1 MVDMNNINLNLLRF
15 FIATA
20 ESKSLVEAGE
30 KLGYSH
36 STVSTNISTLEKQL
50 GVKLFNRNPLELT
63 DVGKDIYITVK
74 SGFTDIDF
82 AGVIANSKNNFEHG
96 KISIGCPSHI
106 LEFYLMK
113 IIAQVVKD
121 YPNFKIN
128 LDTSY
133 ECEDLIDALNHN
145 KIDFA
150 ILDRIPTEY
159 ENKKDLEIKE
169 LKKSEYIF
177 IADKKIAIENIDE
190 FNNYKYILS
199 GENRGN
205 TIKLSEIL
213 NEYNIELEAVL
224 RCRTYRA
231 KNKCYKRRNRNSVCF
246 KRSCKKSIRQ

>member
-1 MVDMNNINLNLLRF
+1 MVDMNNLNLNLLRF

-74 SGFTDIDF
+74 SGFTDINF
-82 AGVIANSKNNFEHG
+82 AGVIANSKNSMEQG

-106 LEFYLMK
+106 LDFYLMK
-113 IIAQVVKD
+113 KIAQVVKD
-121 YPNFKIN
+121 YPNFEIN

-133 ECEDLIDALNHN
+133 ECEYLIVALKQN

-159 ENKKDLEIKE
+159 DHEKDLEIKE

-177 IADKKIAIENIDE
+177 IADKEIVIENVNE
-190 FNNYKYILS
+190 FNNYKYILA
-199 GENRGN
+199 GEQRGN
-205 TIKLSEIL
+205 TIKLSDIL
-213 NEYNIELEAVL
+213 KEYNIELEAVL
-224 RCRTYRA
+224 RCRNNRA
-231 KNKCYKRRNRNSVCF
+231 KNKCYKRRNWNSVCF
-246 KRSCKKSIRQ
+246 KRGYEKSIRE

>member
-1 MVDMNNINLNLLRF
+1 MVDMNNINLNLFRF

-133 ECEDLIDALNHN
+133 ECEDLIVALKNKNDEKAANLNTKWYKNADEMADAFNSINPFFPKEEMRKML
-145 KIDFA
+145 
-150 ILDRIPTEY
+150 Y
-159 ENKKDLEIKE
+159 EHLRLTTDEVNRRLQGD
-169 LKKSEYIF
+169 YIGDINAF
-177 IADKKIAIENIDE
+177 DKVQI
-190 FNNYKYILS
+190 
-199 GENRGN
+199 
-205 TIKLSEIL
+205 EIL
-213 NEYNIELEAVL
+213 KMSQFLVNGIVKQFQNL
-224 RCRTYRA
+224 
-231 KNKCYKRRNRNSVCF
+231 F
-246 KRSCKKSIRQ
+246 